1 MKKNKTHRILGMF
14 SNFDEATAAIRDIR
28 CGRIPGISVDDVT
41 MISPIEHP
49 DVEEA
54 LGDRPVFV
62 QRFTFCGAI
71 FGMVGSWVWITA
83 AQATFLVQPQG
94 GKPVVTVV
102 SNFVLN
108 YEMMILGGVLFTLA
122 GFLIGARIPSKKG
135 TLYSAKI
142 SLDQIGILLEVKEDA
157 LALVK
162 NLFKQH
168 NVLEIREEVIR

>member
-1 MKKNKTHRILGMF
+1 MKKTHRILGLF

-28 CGRIPGISVDDVT
+28 CQQIPGVSVDDVT
-41 MISPIEHP
+41 LNSPIEHP

-71 FGMVGSWVWITA
+71 FGIVGSWIWISA

-108 YEMMILGGVLFTLA
+108 YEMMILGGVLFTLV
-122 GFLIGARIPSKKG
+122 GFLIGARLPSKKG
-135 TLYSAKI
+135 TLYSEKI
-142 SLDQIGILLEVKEDA
+142 SLDQIGILLEVTEDKLTAVKE
-157 LALVK
+157 
-162 NLFKQH
+162 LFKRH
-168 NVLEIREEVIR
+168 NVLEIREEAIK

>member
-1 MKKNKTHRILGMF
+1 MKKNKTHCILGMF

-28 CGRIPGISVDDVT
+28 CGRVPGISVDDIT
-41 MISPIEHP
+41 LKSPIEHP
-49 DVEEA
+49 DVEEE

-62 QRFTFCGAI
+62 QRFTFIGAI
-71 FGMVGSWVWITA
+71 FGMVGSWIWITA

-108 YEMMILGGVLFTLA
+108 YEMMILGGVLFTLV
-122 GFLIGARIPSKKG
+122 GFLIGARLPSKKG
-135 TLYSAKI
+135 TLYSEKI
-142 SLDQIGILLEVKEDA
+142 SLDQVGILLEVEENM
-157 LALVK
+157 LAPVK
-162 NLFKQH
+162 DLFRRH

>member
-1 MKKNKTHRILGMF
+1 MKKTHRILGLF

-28 CGRIPGISVDDVT
+28 CKQIPGVSVDDVT
-41 MISPIEHP
+41 LNSPIEHP

-71 FGMVGSWVWITA
+71 FGIVGSWIWISA

-108 YEMMILGGVLFTLA
+108 YEMMILGAVLFTLV
-122 GFLIGARIPSKKG
+122 GFLIGARLPSKKG
-135 TLYSAKI
+135 TLYSEKI
-142 SLDQIGILLEVKEDA
+142 SLDQIGILLEVTEDKLTAVKE
-157 LALVK
+157 
-162 NLFKQH
+162 LFKRH
-168 NVLEIREEVIR
+168 NVLEIREEAIK

>member
-1 MKKNKTHRILGMF
+1 MKKTHRILGLF

-28 CGRIPGISVDDVT
+28 CKQIPGVSVDDVT
-41 MISPIEHP
+41 LNSPIEHP

-62 QRFTFCGAI
+62 QRFTFCGAV
-71 FGMVGSWVWITA
+71 FGIVGSWIWISA

-108 YEMMILGGVLFTLA
+108 YEMMILGGVLFTLL
-122 GFLIGARIPSKKG
+122 GFLIGARLPSKKG
-135 TLYSAKI
+135 TLYSEKV
-142 SLDQIGILLEVKEDA
+142 SLDQIGILLEVTEDRLTAVKE
-157 LALVK
+157 
-162 NLFKQH
+162 LFKRH
-168 NVLEIREEVIR
+168 NVLEIREEAIK